1 VGETRSSS
9 SIIIITAVIRS
20 CTCCTQRSPQLATRP
35 YRHHPQRRIPSSTY
49 PTYPSRHRTRLL
61 KTLPSR
67 RKRTPSLALPAM
79 SNSSE
84 DPDVW
89 IAQLMNCKPLSEGEV
104 KKLCDKVS
112 RGDVPVVL
120 YQATCKKKERYKR
133 EPQKGDGCCDDPNTQ
148 RKGRG
153 FGQKG
158 ETSMQDEHLNTAL
171 QLAFRDTSALKCLHR
186 ISSWFG
192 YTLRPTSR
200 AYETAYANNP
210 DLSRCT
216 PHHTSSISIDRR
228 FESSSLKGNI
238 SEASHISRC
247 SSLLRDPGN
256 RLGG

>member
-20 CTCCTQRSPQLATRP
+20 CTCCTQRSLQLATRP

-120 YQATCKKKERYKR
+120 SRRFASRRKDTRGNPR
-133 EPQKGDGCCDDPNTQ
+133 KGMHCDDPNTQ
-148 RKGRG
+148 RKGRES
-153 FGQKG
+153 GQKG
-158 ETSMQDEHLNTAL
+158 ETTNISIWHYNWPVEIHLLSNVYI
-171 QLAFRDTSALKCLHR
+171 AFRAGSGTYCDRHQERTKPRTQTTPTCLDA
-186 ISSWFG
+186 
-192 YTLRPTSR
+192 P
-200 AYETAYANNP
+200 
-210 DLSRCT
+210 
-216 PHHTSSISIDRR
+216 PHHTSSISLDRR
-228 FESSSLKGNI
+228 FESSSLRGKI
-238 SEASHISRC
+238 SEGFPHIPMLVLVAGS
-247 SSLLRDPGN
+247 
-256 RLGG
+256 